1 MVTQLRH
8 VANLTVC
15 LRPRCSRVV
24 LGWNSTW
31 LETAAT
37 NRAFPYQ
44 MDRYPGGQF
53 PYSAFFW
60 PALAAASAGEIAS
73 SFAAHFLGF
82 SGDADGDRPPH
93 EPEGATPSKI
103 ALELHAVRLR
113 DFTVAQ
119 SRVPTLLC
127 PPLAR
132 HGAAVAD
139 APAGHSLVAALRGA
153 GIERLFMTDWR
164 SASAEMRFLGIDE
177 YLADLNVLVDH
188 VGGWVD
194 LIGLCQGGWLSLVYA
209 GRFPAKVR
217 KLVMAGAPVDIA
229 ARQSGLSA
237 IAEATPLI
245 MFQSLVNLG
254 NGRVIGRN
262 IAQFWGND
270 TDANAIRE
278 SLQTLQP
285 IGSPEFA
292 QLEAIFKNW
301 NSSTIDVPGTYYLEV
316 IEKLY
321 KRNELARGSF
331 VALGQKIDLS
341 RLRLPMYLLA
351 GSADEV
357 VAPEQLLAVERLVGT
372 QPEYLRHEVAPCNHL
387 ALFMGKRTLEEY
399 WPGIVRWMKE
409 VD

>member
-1 MVTQLRH
+1 M
-8 VANLTVC
+8 
-15 LRPRCSRVV
+15 
-24 LGWNSTW
+24 
-31 LETAAT
+31 
-37 NRAFPYQ
+37 
-44 MDRYPGGQF
+44 
-53 PYSAFFW
+53 
-60 PALAAASAGEIAS
+60 
-73 SFAAHFLGF
+73 AAHFLGF
-82 SGDADGDRPPH
+82 SGDADGDRTPQ

-119 SRVPTLLC
+119 SGVPTLLC
-127 PPLAR
+127 TPLAL
-132 HGAAVAD
+132 HGAAIAD
-139 APAGHSLVAALRGA
+139 LAAGHSLVAALRGA

-164 SASAEMRFLGIDE
+164 SASADMRFLGIDE
-177 YLADLNVLVDH
+177 YLADLNVLVDC
-188 VGGWVD
+188 VGGLVD

-229 ARQSGLSA
+229 ARQSRLSS
-237 IAEATPLI
+237 IAEATPLT

-254 NGRVIGRN
+254 DGRVLGRDVVN
-262 IAQFWGND
+262 FWGNEA
-270 TDANAIRE
+270 DANGIRE
-278 SLQTLQP
+278 SLQTLQL
-285 IGSPEFA
+285 IGSPEFTR
-292 QLEAIFKNW
+292 LEAIFENW
-301 NSSTIDVPGTYYLEV
+301 NCWTVDIPGTYYLEV

-321 KRNELARGSF
+321 KRNELAGGSF
-331 VALGQKIDLS
+331 VALGQTIDLS

-387 ALFMGKRTLEEY
+387 GLFMGKRTLEEY
-399 WPGIVRWMKE
+399 WPRIVRWMKE